1 MDPSSPV
8 ADIAALYIQEI
19 GALLFAMVFLFLY
32 RQSRVVYFGLW
43 AIAWILRLLAA
54 FFGFQLF
61 QTHSAA
67 WLAPY
72 ATFEFA
78 FAIVLIAAARAGFAS
93 SIKDWRTVLR
103 LISILPIFVALVW
116 ALGIYSGMQAYH
128 ASHAMVMGL
137 VYFYNFITLRKSTG
151 LGSRI
156 FRFSLLVLAVAF
168 FEHAVVFLYLHTNG
182 RAPIWALYL
191 HHETYYDFML
201 HCVMAFAAMAMWS
214 ESQIDRIKD
223 VLAELDYM
231 RRERKHTLDL
241 DRLTGLLNQA
251 ALARRVEE
259 PQEFEGVVAVCDM
272 DNFKDVNDRYGHLV
286 GDEILRNIGN
296 LLQASIRHEDQAF
309 RWGGDEFVI
318 LFRNQRTDVA
328 SRRMADIENRL
339 REFRV
344 RGLGVL
350 PITFSWGTA
359 DAHGRALREALDDA
373 DRSMYALKRSRSGT
387 PAPPGT
393 PEDNPQDHPRE
404 QRPRVR

>member
-8 ADIAALYIQEI
+8 ADITAFFIQEI
-19 GALLFAMVFLFLY
+19 GALLFAGVFLFLY
-32 RQSRVVYFGLW
+32 RQSKVVYFGLW
-43 AIAWILRLLAA
+43 AVAWLMRALAA
-54 FFGFQLF
+54 GFGFELLRTQ
-61 QTHSAA
+61 SAA

-93 SIKDWRTVLR
+93 AVKDWQTVLR

-116 ALGIYSGMQAYH
+116 GLGTYSGLEAYH
-128 ASHAMVMGL
+128 ASHAVVMGL
-137 VYFYNFITLRKSTG
+137 VYFYNFFTLRKTTG

-156 FRFSLLVLAVAF
+156 FRFSLLVLSLAF
-168 FEHAVVFLYLHTNG
+168 FEHAIIFLYLYNKG
-182 RAPIWALYL
+182 GAPAWAVYL
-191 HHETYYDFML
+191 HHETYYDFIL

-223 VLAELDYM
+223 LLAELDFM
-231 RRERKHTLDL
+231 RRERAQTMDL

-251 ALARRVEE
+251 ALARRVED
-259 PQEFEGVVAVCDM
+259 PGDFEGVVAVCDM

-286 GDEILRNIGN
+286 GDEILRNIGH

-318 LFRNQRTDVA
+318 LFRNQRREVA
-328 SRRMADIENRL
+328 AKRMAELEARL

-344 RGLGVL
+344 RGLGIL
-350 PITFSWGTA
+350 PISFSWGTA
-359 DAHGRALREALDDA
+359 ESQGKTLREALDEA
-373 DRSMYALKRSRSGT
+373 DHSMYQLKRSRAGVDGPLEK
-387 PAPPGT
+387 PADAPL
-393 PEDNPQDHPRE
+393 DRPRE
-404 QRPRVR
+404 RPRVR